1 LYFVTREL
9 SVSLCVFVRH
19 FNDHYSIALG
29 VDHMEICYGPKS
41 SSKYN
46 REYKYWNSI
55 RWSLQSYTN
64 RNNQNFL
71 MYEHTDGLNYIN
83 TEFSRH
89 DDISSLFKIQNTD
102 KIQINLTEGV
112 GVGLLY
118 QDQCYS
124 FR

>member
-1 LYFVTREL
+1 
-9 SVSLCVFVRH
+9 
-19 FNDHYSIALG
+19 
-29 VDHMEICYGPKS
+29 
-41 SSKYN
+41 
-46 REYKYWNSI
+46 
-55 RWSLQSYTN
+55 
-64 RNNQNFL
+64 

-118 QDQCYS
+118 PA

>member
-1 LYFVTREL
+1 
-9 SVSLCVFVRH
+9 
-19 FNDHYSIALG
+19 
-29 VDHMEICYGPKS
+29 
-41 SSKYN
+41 
-46 REYKYWNSI
+46 
-55 RWSLQSYTN
+55 
-64 RNNQNFL
+64 

-118 QDQCYS
+118 QKTNATLLGKE
-124 FR
+124 R

>member
-1 LYFVTREL
+1 
-9 SVSLCVFVRH
+9 
-19 FNDHYSIALG
+19 
-29 VDHMEICYGPKS
+29 
-41 SSKYN
+41 
-46 REYKYWNSI
+46 
-55 RWSLQSYTN
+55 
-64 RNNQNFL
+64 

-118 QDQCYS
+118 PKTNATLFVKKGMMIFM
-124 FR
+124 FRDMERL